1 MVGMRWTFDGT
12 LAEYHGW
19 AGTTNLGPP
28 VPKMVE
34 RVKKMLAEGKD
45 VRIFTARV
53 WPLRTTEQDLTV
65 NAKRVNE
72 AVAAYMAIQV
82 WCETH
87 IGKALPITCIKDYGM
102 ISLVDD
108 RLQQCYPN
116 TGVLLEDE
124 VRRLKIGIKQAIE
137 RGRVTYNT
145 DEDAS
150 AVVYMLDDLLGG
162 A

>member
-1 MVGMRWTFDGT
+1 MQGWHGIDLDGT

-53 WPLRTTEQDLTV
+53 WPIGTDAV
-65 NAKRVNE
+65 NDPKNGKRVSE

-116 TGVLLEDE
+116 TGVLLEE
-124 VRRLKIGIKQAIE
+124 EIE
-137 RGRVTYNT
+137 RLRGI
-145 DEDAS
+145 
-150 AVVYMLDDLLGG
+150 LLRCHTN
-162 A
+162 